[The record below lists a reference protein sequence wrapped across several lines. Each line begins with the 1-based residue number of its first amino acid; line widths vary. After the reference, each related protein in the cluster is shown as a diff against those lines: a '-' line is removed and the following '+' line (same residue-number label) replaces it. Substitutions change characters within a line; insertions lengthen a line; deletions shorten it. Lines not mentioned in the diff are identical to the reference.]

1 MTPIPILP
9 STETKGFP
17 IDHRRRLLASSI
29 TPGSAEETQG
39 LDSSTISAVLIPFSN
54 SLMKYVYFT

>member
-29 TPGSAEETQG
+29 TPSAEETQG